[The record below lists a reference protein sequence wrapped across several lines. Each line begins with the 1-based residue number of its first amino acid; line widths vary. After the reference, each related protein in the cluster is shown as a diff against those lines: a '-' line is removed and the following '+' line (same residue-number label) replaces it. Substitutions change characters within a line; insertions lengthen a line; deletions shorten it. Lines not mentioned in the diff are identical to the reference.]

1 MSRQKGKAAAVP
13 YQKKESFLHFVI
25 AHKWLYILLIPGVL
39 YMLVFNYLP
48 MAGIVIAFQDFR
60 PFSADSAIGAYLS
73 SEWVGL
79 ANFKKF
85 FMGYDF
91 TMLLKNTLSISILSL
106 IFFFPAPILLSLL
119 LNEIRCQGYKRVSQ
133 TLIYIPH
140 FISLVIVATL
150 TQQLFSTTDGIVYK
164 ILESIMGRG
173 AAPDVLASPKYFYG
187 LIVGQNIW
195 KETGYGTIVFLAALA
210 GVDMELYEAARID
223 GAGRWRLMWHITLPA
238 IRGTIVIMLIL
249 KVGSILNT
257 GYEQIFLMQNSMNR
271 TVSDV
276 NDLNYTASEVFDT
289 YIYNKGIKLAQ
300 YSMATAA
307 GVFKSVV
314 SLIMVLAANKIAKMC
329 GESGFY

>member
-257 GYEQIFLMQNSMNR
+257 GYEQQLLMSNDAILNY
-271 TVSDV
+271 SDV
-276 NDLNYTASEVFDT
+276 LDT
-289 YIYNKGIKLAQ
+289 YAYRYGLKNGM
-300 YSMATAA
+300 YSYGTAV
-307 GVFKSVV
+307 GFFKSAV
-314 SLIMVLAANKIAKMC
+314 SFILVISANALSKKFSDDNTAL
-329 GESGFY
+329 F